1 MIQHNKW
8 MEASFFSLSPE
19 SDVRNAS
26 RAHYYTACTKMEF
39 MLQLREELYVHS
51 HKERSGTIHRGLEER
66 PFRTACRT
74 LEMSCSLRE
83 ISAHYTWLF
92 KTYTQWYA
100 LAYVLRYLS
109 AFPSVPGAEE
119 IWMLV
124 NQTFST
130 IPYAQKLPSGK
141 LAPESTG
148 GNSIWKCLAWL
159 RYQALNSKTTAQTQS
174 TSVTRPLSPSPKT
187 CQDHG
192 GTHAGT
198 STTGLQKHDH
208 DHGHDHGQ
216 HEHGDEPTHGSD
228 AGSVQA
234 VSDTCCINL
243 AILSKNHHQHRHNAI
258 TTKQPGRNLGM
269 LGVFIH
275 ILGDAFNNISI
286 IITAVAIWKAE
297 DHRRYY
303 IDPAISI
310 APDRVELDDTKHDIE
325 SIICIDSV
333 HELHVRQLD
342 QRKATAIVHV
352 VVDDET
358 VAKVIMECLHAYG
371 IHSITLQPEIRAIP
385 LSRATEAN
393 STAVDA
399 RGPAIE
405 LSNRQKVS
413 GQDCQMT
420 NDNP

>member
-1 MIQHNKW
+1 MAMIQHNKW

-92 KTYTQWYA
+92 KIYTQWYA

-198 STTGLQKHDH
+198 STTGLQSKL
-208 DHGHDHGQ
+208 
-216 HEHGDEPTHGSD
+216 SD
-228 AGSVQA
+228 S
-234 VSDTCCINL
+234 TCCVQSPVETYSDCL
-243 AILSKNHHQHRHNAI
+243 PS
-258 TTKQPGRNLGM
+258 TT
-269 LGVFIH
+269 
-275 ILGDAFNNISI
+275 
-286 IITAVAIWKAE
+286 
-297 DHRRYY
+297 
-303 IDPAISI
+303 
-310 APDRVELDDTKHDIE
+310 APMEPCCLFGAPQT
-325 SIICIDSV
+325 
-333 HELHVRQLD
+333 QL
-342 QRKATAIVHV
+342 
-352 VVDDET
+352 
-358 VAKVIMECLHAYG
+358 
-371 IHSITLQPEIRAIP
+371 
-385 LSRATEAN
+385 
-393 STAVDA
+393 
-399 RGPAIE
+399 
-405 LSNRQKVS
+405 S
-413 GQDCQMT
+413 GQCESGFPSFSELAMPEMLYLPEW
-420 NDNP
+420 NDIF